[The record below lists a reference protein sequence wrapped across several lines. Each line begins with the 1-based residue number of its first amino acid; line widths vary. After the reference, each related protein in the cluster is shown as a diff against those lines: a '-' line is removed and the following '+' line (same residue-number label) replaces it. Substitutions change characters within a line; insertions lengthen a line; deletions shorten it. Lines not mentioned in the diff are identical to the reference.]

1 MDISGATE
9 GGRRPPAALFGG
21 AFNPL
26 HNGHIAL
33 AGEIERRLS
42 LSEVIFLPTGQPPHK
57 ESPEVSCAERSH
69 MVDLA
74 IAGRPGWRTLDIEC
88 RLPGPSLTAR
98 TLESLS
104 IAPPPFFVMGEDA
117 FADFLEWGGPGI
129 ILARSHLVI
138 VNRPGSASPGAR
150 RTLLSVLRDAG
161 SSLGE
166 VDIPDL
172 RELRGKGVTE
182 WVAALPAFKTT
193 IRLLTIDTLEVSSTG
208 LRAAIASGETARW
221 AHLLPEAVKSYI
233 VEKGLYRK
241 PDSRSA
247 LPS

>member
-1 MDISGATE
+1 MVISGGNK
-9 GGRRPPAALFGG
+9 GGQRPSAALFGG

-33 AGEIERRLS
+33 AGEIEKRLS
-42 LSEVIFLPTGQPPHK
+42 ISEVIFLPTGQPPHK
-57 ESPEVSCAERSH
+57 KSPEVSCAERSH

-74 IAGRPGWRTLDIEC
+74 IAGRPGWRTMDIEC

-104 IAPPPFFVMGEDA
+104 IDPPPFFVMGEDA
-117 FADFLEWGGPGI
+117 FADFMEWGGPGI

-138 VNRPGSASPGAR
+138 VNRPGSASPKAR
-150 RTLLSVLRDAG
+150 RTLLTILREAG

-166 VDIPDL
+166 GDIPDL
-172 RELRGKGVTE
+172 RELRGKGVVE

-193 IRLLTIDTLEVSSTG
+193 VRLVTIDTVEVSSTG
-208 LRAAIASGETARW
+208 LRAAIASGEPQSW
-221 AHLLPEAVKSYI
+221 GHLLPEAVKSYI

-241 PDSRSA
+241 PDFRPA
-247 LPS
+247 LPT